1 MPLSNSYSK
10 IFTLLS
16 GYTAAYQ
23 ALLVIG
29 EASKSLLC
37 TTLGS
42 KLRQP
47 NNFLKEEI
55 KL

>member
-1 MPLSNSYSK
+1 MRSFNFYCNSRPK
-10 IFTLLS
+10 N

-29 EASKSLLC
+29 EASKSLPC

-55 KL
+55 KS